1 MPTPRQEK
9 LAEAIIENMA
19 LDKPKSSG
27 ELLKSVGYGEGTA
40 EGGTA
45 RIIDTE
51 GVQEALAK
59 RGFTPEKAKET
70 VAEIMT
76 NPDEKARDRLT
87 AADMTLKVHG
97 SYAPEKKLNVNMN
110 ADVED
115 FEQFVT
121 LSQEFDEKMKLK
133 MME

>member
-1 MPTPRQEK
+1 MSTQRQEK

-19 LDKPKSSG
+19 LDKPRTAG
-27 ELLKSVGYGEGTA
+27 EILEKVGYAQSTATTRPGDIMEAQGT
-40 EGGTA
+40 
-45 RIIDTE
+45 
-51 GVQEALAK
+51 QEALAK

-97 SYAPEKKLNVNMN
+97 SYAPEKKLNLNLN
-110 ADVED
+110 AEVED
-115 FEQFVT
+115 FKEFAA
-121 LSQEFDEKMKLK
+121 LSEEFDEKMKRK
-133 MME
+133 MLE